1 MMIHK
6 RLLAM
11 VPESK
16 PWMVRK
22 VAVNWLSLAA
32 GGMCTLLSLLLWR
45 QQSMK
50 KDPS

>member
-32 GGMCTLLSLLLWR
+32 AGTGPGTAEK
-45 QQSMK
+45 QSRLYL
-50 KDPS
+50 